1 MVAALRQSN
10 YDADDAITTYLTI
23 DDTGVMDSPDR
34 LAGFNTKLMK
44 EKDDKISQLQDKLNR
59 MVRRTVRCYGR

>member
-34 LAGFNTKLMK
+34 LAGFNTKIMK
-44 EKDDKISQLQDKLNR
+44 EKDNKISSLEEKMKKL
-59 MVRRTVRCYGR
+59 VK